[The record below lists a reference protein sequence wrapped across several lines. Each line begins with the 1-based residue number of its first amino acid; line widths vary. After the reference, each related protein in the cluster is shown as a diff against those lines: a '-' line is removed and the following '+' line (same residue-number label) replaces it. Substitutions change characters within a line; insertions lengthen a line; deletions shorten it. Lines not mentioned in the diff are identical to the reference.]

1 MLSKW
6 PTAAT
11 PLGCLPARCPT
22 RRRATASARCPR
34 LRRRTLP
41 LRRWIGV
48 DRGLQKIFQAVVA
61 SCMLSF
67 VPTAWRAGRKSQR
80 WGKSRILSYFVRL
93 VTATRGPLPA
103 DVRHVSS
110 PWVLHNAAT
119 PPRTRRVLYAT
130 SHRSILAQDR
140 AGGGQAQAGRDRVAS
155 ASPASPP
162 RGHRDAYAAATISS
176 LPTYVRIRAE
186 LKSSTFRVLRG
197 ASRRPAPTTS
207 SCSAYGDRRSR
218 SRGNPRA
225 ER

>member
-1 MLSKW
+1 MANSCPLF
-6 PTAAT
+6 AACPRAAPRAGELR
-11 PLGCLPARCPT
+11 PLRAVLACVGGRCPCG
-22 RRRATASARCPR
+22 AGSASTGAFKRSS
-34 LRRRTLP
+34 
-41 LRRWIGV
+41 
-48 DRGLQKIFQAVVA
+48 KAVVA

-119 PPRTRRVLYAT
+119 PPRTRRVFYAT

-186 LKSSTFRVLRG
+186 LKSSTFSVLRG